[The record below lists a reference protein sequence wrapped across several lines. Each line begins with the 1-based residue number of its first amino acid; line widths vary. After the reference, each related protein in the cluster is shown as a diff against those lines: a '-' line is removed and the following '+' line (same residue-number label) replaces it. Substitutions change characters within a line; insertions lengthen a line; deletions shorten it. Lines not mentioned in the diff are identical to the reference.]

1 MPASDA
7 EGACEKVNKQDLD
20 GRTIRVNEAQ
30 PKGMSAPRG
39 APPVAEEAE
48 VDLEVHEA
56 MIEEEAVVVDM
67 DTKVNWMDTVLYN
80 GCDPPLGAG
89 CQVKVSQQV
98 PFFAAPEVAA
108 VLEWQDIL
116 RPALETYATPHNKA
130 LAQLARAQ

>member
-7 EGACEKVNKQDLD
+7 EGACEKVNEQDLD

-67 DTKVNWMDTVLYN
+67 DTKVNWMDTVLDN
-80 GCDPPLGAG
+80 GCNPWHNHILAPLADSYPVDSFDHS
-89 CQVKVSQQV
+89 CKSH
-98 PFFAAPEVAA
+98 P
-108 VLEWQDIL
+108 
-116 RPALETYATPHNKA
+116 TP
-130 LAQLARAQ
+130 